1 MIDLA
6 AMPVFIKICGV
17 TTVEDA
23 LAIHAQGA
31 TAIGLIL
38 TSSKRQVSVETATKI
53 AQVTEGL
60 LCRVAV
66 FRNND
71 ADFICEVVDAT
82 RVEAVQV
89 HGPLSDELLGQ
100 LRRRDVAVIKALST
114 DEDDFDT
121 FDPTKVDAVLVDGP
135 TPGTGE
141 MHSWVDATRRDF
153 GVPLIAAGGLNPSNV
168 VSIIETVRPWGVD
181 VATGVEERPGVKDV
195 ALVGSFIGLAR
206 AALVQREE

>member
-1 MIDLA
+1 
-6 AMPVFIKICGV
+6 
-17 TTVEDA
+17 
-23 LAIHAQGA
+23 
-31 TAIGLIL
+31 
-38 TSSKRQVSVETATKI
+38 
-53 AQVTEGL
+53 
-60 LCRVAV
+60 VAV